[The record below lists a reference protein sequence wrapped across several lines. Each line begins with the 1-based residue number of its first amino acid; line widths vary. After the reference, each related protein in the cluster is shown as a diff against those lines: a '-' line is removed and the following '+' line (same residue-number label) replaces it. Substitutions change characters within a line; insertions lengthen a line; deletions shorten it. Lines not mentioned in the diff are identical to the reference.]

1 MILCRVIG
9 NVVSSV
15 QHPAYD
21 GKTLLL
27 CQPVQGDCETS
38 RLHAFIAVD
47 SVQAGEGDL
56 VVVAREGN
64 AARQVL
70 GTADDPFH
78 SVVLGIVDE
87 VRIDAS

>member
-1 MILCRVIG
+1 MILARVIG

-21 GKTLLL
+21 GRTLLL
-27 CQPVQGDCETS
+27 CQPVKGDCITPCS
-38 RLHAFIAVD
+38 RSFIAVD

-70 GTADDPFH
+70 GTDEDPFH

-87 VRIDAS
+87 VRIPA

>member
-21 GKTLLL
+21 GKILLL
-27 CQPVQGDCETS
+27 CQPVQGDSKTP
-38 RLHAFIAVD
+38 RLRAFIAVD

-70 GTADDPFH
+70 GTDDDPFH

-87 VRIDAS
+87 VRLGT

>member
-1 MILCRVIG
+1 MILARVIG

-15 QHPAYD
+15 QHPVYD
-21 GKTLLL
+21 GRTLLL
-27 CQPVQGDCETS
+27 CQPVQGDCTTPLS
-38 RLHAFIAVD
+38 RAFIAVD

-70 GTADDPFH
+70 GTKDDPFH

-87 VRIDAS
+87 VRIPG

>member
-1 MILCRVIG
+1 MILARVIG

-15 QHPAYD
+15 QHPVYD
-21 GKTLLL
+21 GRILLL
-27 CQPVQGDCETS
+27 CQPVQGDCVTP
-38 RLHAFIAVD
+38 RLRAFIAVD

-70 GTADDPFH
+70 GSDEDPFH

-87 VRIDAS
+87 VRIPD

>member
-1 MILCRVIG
+1 MILARVIG

-15 QHPAYD
+15 QHPVYD
-21 GKTLLL
+21 GRTLLL
-27 CQPVQGDCETS
+27 CQPVQGDGSTP
-38 RLHAFIAVD
+38 RLRAFIAVD

-56 VVVAREGN
+56 VLCAREGN

-70 GTADDPFH
+70 GSSEDPFH

-87 VRIDAS
+87 VRIPD